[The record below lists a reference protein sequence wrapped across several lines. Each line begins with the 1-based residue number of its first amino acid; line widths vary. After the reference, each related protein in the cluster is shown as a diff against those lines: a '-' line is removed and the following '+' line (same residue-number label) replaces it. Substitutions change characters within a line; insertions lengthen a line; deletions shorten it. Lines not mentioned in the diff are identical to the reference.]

1 MREGVR
7 VGGGAGSERTGDRA
21 LACVSAPS
29 PRLLYASER
38 SADGRSGAR
47 SGSSRGVRS
56 GLREGSSRGVRSG
69 LREGSTS
76 LAVRGLAQGNANLG
90 TGGCCCD
97 WMGGHWAATVAQA
110 GPRGHEISRLEI
122 SRGCP
127 PRDMSTGTALSC
139 AGECSSSPEEE
150 VSSREESSSQST
162 APSSSSSPS
171 ITICA
176 ASAGS
181 EDPIPAEAEDP
192 IPAEAEDPIPA
203 AAPEAERPCPRGA
216 AIEEPRADALQRGGV
231 PGATAAAAVTRAAA
245 ARSCAATRSCA
256 AARSCE
262 KRRRLRRSGRH

>member
-47 SGSSRGVRS
+47 S
-56 GLREGSSRGVRSG
+56 GSSRGVRSG

-192 IPAEAEDPIPA
+192 IPA